1 MSKILFGLVGIA
13 LISSCTR
20 PGSLYNGGQR
30 IANCVT
36 SEPFEVPVQEGC
48 ATYVMY
54 GQDTVAIVTQPMTIQ
69 IPKGMKVS
77 TKGSTGDEIS
87 IEYEVLNDT
96 DAKIAYNKSWQAIMF
111 EDTRSGDYD
120 YNDLIIHVR
129 NLHSW
134 NKLQIDI
141 QPIALGS
148 QKVIKLGCVIGND
161 KSKHI
166 ISEDVRK
173 DLFGGERGF
182 INTQSDLQ
190 PVCYSLEC
198 RLDHE
203 LEKGKDKYASIAWF
217 IEVDDNRY
225 FAINADAEYSD
236 YDLLNEE
243 GMPYGLV
250 VYGLNGSHGTFAY
263 AEEKI
268 SLFEAY
274 PDFKSWI
281 NGEVVTFGKY
291 ADKKM
296 IYKYNY
302 EKIPG
307 TTKRIWDWQ

>member
-1 MSKILFGLVGIA
+1 
-13 LISSCTR
+13 
-20 PGSLYNGGQR
+20 
-30 IANCVT
+30 
-36 SEPFEVPVQEGC
+36 
-48 ATYVMY
+48 
-54 GQDTVAIVTQPMTIQ
+54 MTIQ

-161 KSKHI
+161 KSEHI

-173 DLFGGERGF
+173 DLFGGEKGF

-190 PVCYSLEC
+190 PVCYSLER

-203 LEKGKDKYASIAWF
+203 LEKGKDEYASIAWF

-281 NGEVVTFGKY
+281 NGEVVTFWKY

>member
-1 MSKILFGLVGIA
+1 
-13 LISSCTR
+13 
-20 PGSLYNGGQR
+20 
-30 IANCVT
+30 
-36 SEPFEVPVQEGC
+36 
-48 ATYVMY
+48 
-54 GQDTVAIVTQPMTIQ
+54 
-69 IPKGMKVS
+69 
-77 TKGSTGDEIS
+77 
-87 IEYEVLNDT
+87 
-96 DAKIAYNKSWQAIMF
+96 MF

-161 KSKHI
+161 KSEHI

-173 DLFGGERGF
+173 DLFGSEKGF

-190 PVCYSLEC
+190 PVCYSLER

-203 LEKGKDKYASIAWF
+203 LEKGKDEYASIAWF

-263 AEEKI
+263 AEEKN

>member
-1 MSKILFGLVGIA
+1 
-13 LISSCTR
+13 
-20 PGSLYNGGQR
+20 
-30 IANCVT
+30 
-36 SEPFEVPVQEGC
+36 
-48 ATYVMY
+48 
-54 GQDTVAIVTQPMTIQ
+54 
-69 IPKGMKVS
+69 
-77 TKGSTGDEIS
+77 
-87 IEYEVLNDT
+87 
-96 DAKIAYNKSWQAIMF
+96 MF

-161 KSKHI
+161 KSEHI

-173 DLFGGERGF
+173 DLFGGEKGF

-190 PVCYSLEC
+190 PVCYSLER

-203 LEKGKDKYASIAWF
+203 LEKGKDEYASIAWF

-274 PDFKSWI
+274 PDFKNWI
-281 NGEVVTFGKY
+281 NGEVVTFGEY

>member
-120 YNDLIIHVR
+120 YNDLIIHVKHQTD
-129 NLHSW
+129 LPWAKEES
-134 NKLQIDI
+134 LETIEI

-148 QKVIKLGCVIGND
+148 IKTIKLGCILSDGSV
-161 KSKHI
+161 HI
-166 ISEDVRK
+166 ISNDVRT
-173 DLFGGERGF
+173 DLFAGKQGF
-182 INTQSDLQ
+182 INTVNDNTPIRYKLS
-190 PVCYSLEC
+190 PTNIKNYAIP
-198 RLDHE
+198 RT
-203 LEKGKDKYASIAWF
+203 EKKAAWVAWF
-217 IEVDDNRY
+217 IEVDGKRMY
-225 FAINADAEYSD
+225 AASSD
-236 YDLLNEE
+236 IDYKVYDMVNKEN
-243 GMPYGLV
+243 MPY
-250 VYGLNGSHGTFAY
+250 F
-263 AEEKI
+263 
-268 SLFEAY
+268 
-274 PDFKSWI
+274 
-281 NGEVVTFGKY
+281 
-291 ADKKM
+291 
-296 IYKYNY
+296 
-302 EKIPG
+302 
-307 TTKRIWDWQ
+307 

>member
-1 MSKILFGLVGIA
+1 M
-13 LISSCTR
+13 
-20 PGSLYNGGQR
+20 
-30 IANCVT
+30 
-36 SEPFEVPVQEGC
+36 
-48 ATYVMY
+48 MY

-161 KSKHI
+161 KSEHI

-173 DLFGGERGF
+173 DLFGSEK
-182 INTQSDLQ
+182 DLSIHKAICNRS
-190 PVCYSLEC
+190 V
-198 RLDHE
+198 
-203 LEKGKDKYASIAWF
+203 IAW
-217 IEVDDNRY
+217 
-225 FAINADAEYSD
+225 NAVSTM
-236 YDLLNEE
+236 N
-243 GMPYGLV
+243 
-250 VYGLNGSHGTFAY
+250 
-263 AEEKI
+263 
-268 SLFEAY
+268 
-274 PDFKSWI
+274 W
-281 NGEVVTFGKY
+281 
-291 ADKKM
+291 KK
-296 IYKYNY
+296 
-302 EKIPG
+302 E
-307 TTKRIWDWQ
+307 R

>member
-1 MSKILFGLVGIA
+1 MSRILFGLVGIA

-20 PGSLYNGGQR
+20 PGNLYNGGQR

-36 SEPFEVPVQEGC
+36 SEPFEVPVQEGY

-69 IPKGMKVS
+69 IP
-77 TKGSTGDEIS
+77 
-87 IEYEVLNDT
+87 N
-96 DAKIAYNKSWQAIMF
+96 
-111 EDTRSGDYD
+111 TRSGDYD

-134 NKLQIDI
+134 NKLLIDI

-161 KSKHI
+161 KSEHI

-173 DLFGGERGF
+173 DLFGGEKGF

-190 PVCYSLEC
+190 PVCYSLER

-203 LEKGKDKYASIAWF
+203 LEKGKDEYASIAWF